1 MKHRS
6 EPKQNNQVDDV
17 RTAHQSE
24 YPRMTPAHAF
34 LLGFL
39 AFTLY
44 LAFKVVQPYFSA
56 IVVAALVASI
66 FQPIHRWILIKVRNR
81 SNLAAFLSS
90 VLLVFLVLLPL
101 VLMGIALVDQG
112 ASISRSI
119 MDWIKSGEAE
129 KLISDNRY
137 KGITEKVRNYL
148 PQLDIDNFNL
158 TKTLIS
164 VSSSTAR
171 FILDQSGHIAANV
184 SSMIM
189 NFSMMIFIFFFF
201 VRDGSKILTHLLHL
215 IPLSS
220 SQEDRIIKRIKS
232 IAKSVFLGTILT
244 AVAQGLAAGIGFAIC
259 GIPALFWGSVLAF
272 SSLIPVVGTALVWI
286 PAALF
291 LALTGHFGFAV
302 FLAVYCVAVVGSID
316 NFLRPVFMKGAGGMS
331 TFMIFLSIIGG
342 IQCFGFSGLLYG
354 PLVFGLA
361 WVLLI
366 IYETEF
372 RRYLSSQDNS

>member
-1 MKHRS
+1 M
-6 EPKQNNQVDDV
+6 
-17 RTAHQSE
+17 
-24 YPRMTPAHAF
+24 
-34 LLGFL
+34 
-39 AFTLY
+39 
-44 LAFKVVQPYFSA
+44 AFKVVQPYFSA